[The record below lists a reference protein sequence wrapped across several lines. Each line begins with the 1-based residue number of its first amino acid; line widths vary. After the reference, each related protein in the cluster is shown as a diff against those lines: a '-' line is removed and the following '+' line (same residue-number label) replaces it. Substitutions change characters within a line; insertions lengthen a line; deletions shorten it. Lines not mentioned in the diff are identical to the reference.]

1 MVNEVNFKYNI
12 FTGSLKYIKYLIQ
25 IFLFFSFLFGGLLCY
40 LHWEA
45 MLTSYLAMRVIRV
58 PFSNM
63 QELYESDYRL
73 STEFETSNWDA
84 FKHGNKLWKNIHRLK
99 LEPITREKSLEYL
112 FMDVENALYANIYE
126 YM

>member
-1 MVNEVNFKYNI
+1 
-12 FTGSLKYIKYLIQ
+12 
-25 IFLFFSFLFGGLLCY
+25 
-40 LHWEA
+40 

-73 STEFETSNWDA
+73 STEFGTSNWDA
-84 FKHGNKLWKNIHRLK
+84 FKHGNELWKNIHRLK
-99 LEPITREKSLEYL
+99 LEPITREKSMEYL
-112 FMDVENALYANIYE
+112 LMDVENALYANIYE